1 MDAREKILQTASRLF
16 STHGYGSTSLST
28 VAKDASVSKA
38 LIFWHFESKEH
49 LYEAV
54 LAQTMEPYRL
64 DPKAISGLGPAEQV
78 HGLIDMYYAFVTR
91 HVSSVRF
98 FLSLFLRDDKC
109 PDDLFSRVLEL
120 RRHYMDL
127 LAEAL
132 ANGQAMGIFS
142 MDVDGKAHA
151 SLILS
156 TLNGII
162 VQELTAESEQSTS
175 QQLLADLKT
184 HLVER
189 LRIQ

>member
-16 STHGYGSTSLST
+16 ATHGYGSTSLST

-64 DPKAISGLGPAEQV
+64 DPEAVSGLGPAEKV
-78 HGLIDMYYAFVTR
+78 SGLIDLYYAFVTR
-91 HVSSVRF
+91 HVTSVRF
-98 FLSLFLRDDKC
+98 FLSLFLRDDKR

-120 RRHYMDL
+120 RRDYCGS
-127 LAEAL
+127 LAAAL
-132 ANGQAMGIFS
+132 DDGQAKGIFAAE
-142 MDVDGKAHA
+142 MNGKAHA
-151 SLILS
+151 ALILS

-162 VQELTAESEQSTS
+162 VQKLTDDGDEPSSEQ
-175 QQLLADLKT
+175 LLIELKKN
-184 HLVER
+184 LVDR